1 MEENNKPFLAY
12 LILSAAFIIL
22 VIWQAVVSFGAH
34 NQLQTA
40 LKSRT
45 GVVDQAQLAQKNLE
59 SFVVDLLQLS
69 ETNAGAKEIV
79 DKYQIRKGNG
89 APEAGKQ

>member
-12 LILSAAFIIL
+12 LILSVAFIIL
-22 VIWQAVVSFGAH
+22 VAWQVVVSFGAH
-34 NQLQTA
+34 SQLQTA
-40 LKSRT
+40 LKDRA
-45 GVVDQAQLAQKNLE
+45 GVVDKAQLAQKNLE
-59 SFVVDLLQLS
+59 SFVVDLIKLS
-69 ETNAGAKEIV
+69 ETNDGAKAIV

>member
-22 VIWQAVVSFGAH
+22 VAWQVIASFGAH
-34 NQLQTA
+34 SQLQTA
-40 LKSRT
+40 LNERA
-45 GVVDQAQLAQKNLE
+45 GVVDKAQLAQKNLE
-59 SFVVDLLQLS
+59 SFVVDLIKLS
-69 ETNAGAKEIV
+69 ESNEGAKAIV

-89 APEAGKQ
+89 GAEAGK